1 MSSNWKYKIYD
12 LRIES
17 GYSSEVREFKLSR
30 KEVERQISQLPYEF
44 DNLRGDR
51 YDSTWLPAMNL
62 PFVDF
67 ITRFGFLP
75 TEEQLIDYY
84 KYYYEGTANTSSD
97 LLSKIPQEAIYQRL
111 HRAYPSFLRDF
122 HFYVMASESN
132 LFEKVAYSVR
142 EDVINKTDVLIEDQ
156 GRRLQVA
163 IFLDTENSL
172 DWAKSKNFDESKTFF
187 VPVTMN
193 EEHGYKVGKFY
204 LVQPKTIEHLKEAIK
219 LGIKIDCN
227 D

>member
-1 MSSNWKYKIYD
+1 MSNNWKYKIYD

-30 KEVERQISQLPYEF
+30 KEVEHQISQLPYEF
-44 DNLRGDR
+44 DNSRGDR

-67 ITRFGFLP
+67 ITRFCFLP

-84 KYYYEGTANTSSD
+84 KYYYEGTANTSVD